1 MTETMTEPTV
11 HLGRFSE
18 GLEQLAESPEALRKG
33 RFSCGIDR
41 LPEVPGQ
48 LHVGC
53 FSEGIE
59 QLPETVKRKGSFAD
73 GLREERQDEP
83 GTVRARQL
91 RPAA

>member
-1 MTETMTEPTV
+1 MTEPMTEPTV

-18 GLEQLAESPEALRKG
+18 GVELLPEGLRTLRKG
-33 RFSCGIDR
+33 RFSCGIDK
-41 LPEVPGQ
+41 LPEVPGT

-59 QLPETVKRKGSFAD
+59 QLPDTAKRKGSFAD
-73 GLREERQDEP
+73 GLREARQDEQRS
-83 GTVRARQL
+83 VRSRRL